1 MRGFWPIGEAAQAD
15 YEELRGAALTGCR
28 SLGPISLRFESRG
41 LAGLIAWPAAEPV
54 FAASVVGAT
63 RPPWV
68 SEDPRLAALVAVFEL
83 LEGASRGTTDVLA
96 VQA

>member
-28 SLGPISLRFESRG
+28 SLGSISLRFESRG

-54 FAASVVGAT
+54 FAASVVGAS

-68 SEDPRLAALVAVFEL
+68 SEDPRLAALAAAFEL
-83 LEGASRGTTDVLA
+83 LEEASRGITGVVE